1 MLGSFKQWSISRKLI
16 AINALVVLL
25 ALVFASMAFL
35 FSESR
40 GLRERVKN
48 ELTGQAE
55 VISYNAAASLAFSD
69 TEEATNLLKSL
80 NALTEIDQAAIFD
93 KAGNPFAQYVRAGL
107 EQPPEAWTRYTF
119 RAEIGETTAVIFTA
133 DAIYLQHP
141 ILLSGENI
149 GTFYMR
155 ASLDKLK
162 EYRKRSVMIVSFVL
176 LGAALFSVLIM
187 LRMQRVISDPI
198 ANLSSVID
206 QVTLEKNYSL
216 RAVQE
221 SKDELGQL
229 TDGFNKMLAEIE
241 RRDEELNQQRAKL
254 ESLVEERTAD
264 LRKSNVELEEMVV
277 MLKKANKA
285 IRISEENKRI
295 AEESAKAKSQFLA
308 NMSHELRTPMNGV
321 LGMLSLLMETQLS
334 KEQVHYAKTAYDSG
348 NVLLELLNDILD
360 LSKIEEGKLSL
371 ERINF
376 DLRETLE
383 DVLGLVGESALSK
396 GVEVSLLA
404 QGPVPRFLRGDPI
417 RFKQIVFNVVGN
429 AIKFTPQGFIQL
441 RYSVVREEGD
451 TVRMRF
457 EVQDTGIG
465 IKEESKAIIFDN
477 FSQADSSTTRKYGG
491 TGLGLSLCRQL
502 TKLMNGDI
510 GVESEY
516 GKGSTFWFEVVL
528 GSSVQPEPVAGVG
541 RAGFHRA
548 LIIDDK
554 PVSSASLAQ
563 YLQDFSISADA
574 AHSEAEL
581 LTLLKNNESTKYD
594 LILID
599 LGMPDFALA
608 HVLNTLRQH
617 YLHDQKNIVLM
628 GSLAQRN
635 EISLS
640 ADFNGYGF
648 IAKPFR
654 CSAICETLT
663 GVGRRIESVRA
674 SDGLGEQESGSLG
687 QMHEILLV
695 EDNKVNQQVAL
706 GRLKKLGFI
715 ADVADNGAIAVEM
728 CRAKKYDL
736 IFMDCQMPVLDGYEA
751 TKQIRVIEHAAGN
764 HTPIIAM
771 TANAMAGDREKCL
784 AVGMDDY
791 VAKPVKNEEL
801 MGVIERWLVA
811 G

>member
-1 MLGSFKQWSISRKLI
+1 MLGSFRQWSISRKLI

-25 ALVFASMAFL
+25 ALAFASLAFL

-69 TEEATNLLKSL
+69 TEEASNLLKSL
-80 NALTEIDQAAIFD
+80 NALSEIDQAAIFD
-93 KAGNPFAQYVRAGL
+93 KGGNPFAHYIRAGL
-107 EQPPEAWTRYTF
+107 EQSPEAWTRYTF
-119 RAEIGETTAVIFTA
+119 RAEIGESTAVIFTT

-155 ASLDKLK
+155 ASLAKLK

-176 LGAALFSVLIM
+176 LGSSLFSVLIM

-198 ANLSSVID
+198 ANLSSVIH
-206 QVTLEKNYSL
+206 QVTIEKNYSL
-216 RAVQE
+216 RADQE
-221 SKDELGQL
+221 SEDELGQL

-334 KEQVHYAKTAYDSG
+334 KEQIHYAKTAYDSG

-371 ERINF
+371 EKINF

-396 GVEVSLLA
+396 GVEISLLA
-404 QGPVPRFLRGDPI
+404 TGGVPRFLRGDPI

-429 AIKFTPQGFIQL
+429 AIKFTPQGYIQL
-441 RYSVVREEGD
+441 RYGIVSEEGD
-451 TVRMRF
+451 TVRVRF

-502 TKLMNGDI
+502 TRLMNGDI

-516 GKGSTFWFEVVL
+516 GKGSTFWFEVVMNTA
-528 GSSVQPEPVAGVG
+528 VQPEIAVPGIRGAF
-541 RAGFHRA
+541 RRA
-548 LIIDDK
+548 LVIDDK
-554 PVSSASLAQ
+554 PVSSASLSQ
-563 YLQDFSISADA
+563 YLAELGVEA
-574 AHSEAEL
+574 CLAHSEAEL
-581 LTLLKNNESTKYD
+581 ARAFADYDSTGFD

-599 LGMPDFALA
+599 LGMPEFPLNQ
-608 HVLNTLRQH
+608 VLMVLQQYSLKPNRITA
-617 YLHDQKNIVLM
+617 LM

-635 EISLS
+635 EINMNQEYSS
-640 ADFNGYGF
+640 YCF

-654 CSAICETLT
+654 FSAICEALA
-663 GVGRRIESVRA
+663 GAGRRAEISGNAE
-674 SDGLGEQESGSLG
+674 GLLEPDSPVGG
-687 QMHEILLV
+687 QAHEILLV

-751 TKQIRVIEHAAGN
+751 TRQIRLIEHASGV

-784 AVGMDDY
+784 SVGMDDY

-801 MGVIERWLVA
+801 LGVIERWLVS

>member
-1 MLGSFKQWSISRKLI
+1 MFGSFRQWSISRKLI
-16 AINALVVLL
+16 AINAMVVLL
-25 ALVFASMAFL
+25 ALVLASVAFL

-69 TEEATNLLKSL
+69 TEEASNLLKSL
-80 NALTEIDQAAIFD
+80 NALSEIDQAAIFD
-93 KAGNPFAQYVRAGL
+93 KAGNPFAQYVRQGL
-107 EQPPEAWTRYTF
+107 EQAPEAWTRYTF
-119 RAEIGETTAVIFTA
+119 RAEIGEATAVIFTT

-162 EYRKRSVMIVSFVL
+162 EYRKRSMTIVSFVL
-176 LGAALFSVLIM
+176 LGASLFSVLIM

-198 ANLSSVID
+198 ANLSSVIH
-206 QVTLEKNYSL
+206 QVTIEKNYSL
-216 RAVQE
+216 RASQE
-221 SKDELGQL
+221 SEDELGQL

-334 KEQVHYAKTAYDSG
+334 KEQIHYAKTAYDSG

-371 ERINF
+371 EKISF

-396 GVEVSLLA
+396 GVEISLYA
-404 QGPVPRFLRGDPI
+404 NGPVPRLLRGDPI

-429 AIKFTPQGFIQL
+429 AIKFTPQGYIQL
-441 RYSVVREEGD
+441 RYAVVQEEAD
-451 TVRMRF
+451 TVRVRF

-516 GKGSTFWFEVVL
+516 GKGSTFWFEVVF
-528 GSSVQPEPVAGVG
+528 STAVQPDISHFLGKSA
-541 RAGFHRA
+541 FKRA
-548 LIIDDK
+548 LVVDDK
-554 PVSSASLAQ
+554 HVSAASMCQYLDELNIQTVSAHCETELTAELEKNDPASL
-563 YLQDFSISADA
+563 
-574 AHSEAEL
+574 
-581 LTLLKNNESTKYD
+581 D
-594 LILID
+594 LVLID
-599 LGMPDFALA
+599 LGMPELPLA
-608 HVLNTLRQH
+608 AVLNVLKQH
-617 YLHDQKNIVLM
+617 QVHGNTTIVLM

-635 EISLS
+635 EISMS
-640 ADFNGYGF
+640 AEYSGYGF

-654 CSAICETLT
+654 FTAICEALS
-663 GVGRRIESVRA
+663 GIGRRLEPVAGSES
-674 SDGLGEQESGSLG
+674 LYEQPMLANS
-687 QMHEILLV
+687 QMHDILLV

-751 TKQIRVIEHAAGN
+751 TKQIRVIEHQSGS

-784 AVGMDDY
+784 SVGMDDY

-801 MGVIERWLVA
+801 LGVIERWLAA